1 MPASAAAEDA
11 VTYTKVTEAPSD
23 WSGRYLIVYEGGSL
37 AFDGSLSALDAIND
51 YRAVVIENDFVMLK
65 ESEDVFYF
73 EIEPNSSGGYDIK
86 SASGYTSIRPATPT
100 D

>member
-1 MPASAAAEDA
+1 MKKIFTRKILPALLALILVAGMMPAAAAAEDA

-37 AFDGSLSALDAIND
+37 AFDGSLSALDAVND
-51 YRAVVIENDFVMLK
+51 YRAVEIENDFVMLK

-73 EIEPNSSGGYDIK
+73 EIEPNS
-86 SASGYTSIRPATPT
+86 
-100 D
+100 